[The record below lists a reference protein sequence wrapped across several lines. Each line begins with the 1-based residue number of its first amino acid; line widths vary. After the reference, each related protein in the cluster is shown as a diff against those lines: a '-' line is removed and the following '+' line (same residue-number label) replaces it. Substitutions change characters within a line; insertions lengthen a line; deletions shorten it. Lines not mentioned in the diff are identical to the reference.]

1 MESQNKMGNAGGEFE
16 PSFNIFL
23 TSLGMQ
29 AMIFLGEMP
38 NPVNNETK
46 VELARAKYMI
56 DTIAM
61 IKDKTQGNLSAE
73 EQKLVDDVLYGLR
86 LKYAE
91 KNK

>member
-1 MESQNKMGNAGGEFE
+1 MGNTESRFE
-16 PSFNIFL
+16 PSFNIFV

-46 VELARAKYMI
+46 VELERARYMI
-56 DTIAM
+56 ETIAM
-61 IKDKTQGNLSAE
+61 VKEKTAGNLSAE
-73 EQKLVDDVLYGLR
+73 EQKLIDDVLYGLR

-91 KNK
+91 KAK

>member
-1 MESQNKMGNAGGEFE
+1 MDFHDKMGNTGSELQPNF
-16 PSFNIFL
+16 SIFL

-29 AMIFLGEMP
+29 AMIFLGETP
-38 NPVNNETK
+38 NPINNETK

-56 DTIAM
+56 DSIAM

-73 EQKLVDDVLYGLR
+73 EKKLVDDRLYGLR

>member
-1 MESQNKMGNAGGEFE
+1 MDLHDKTGDTGSELE
-16 PSFNIFL
+16 PSFSIFL

-38 NPVNNETK
+38 NPLSNETK
-46 VELARAKYMI
+46 VEIARAKYMI
-56 DTIAM
+56 DSIAM

-73 EQKLVDDVLYGLR
+73 EGKLIDDVLYGLR

-91 KNK
+91 KKK

>member
-1 MESQNKMGNAGGEFE
+1 MESNDKMGNAGSEFE
-16 PSFNIFL
+16 PNFGIFL

-38 NPVNNETK
+38 NPANNETK
-46 VELARAKYMI
+46 VDIARAKYMI
-56 DTIAM
+56 DSISM

-73 EQKLVDDVLYGLR
+73 EQKLIDDILYGLR

>member
-1 MESQNKMGNAGGEFE
+1 MESQNKMGNAGSEYE
-16 PSFNIFL
+16 PSFSIFL

-46 VELARAKYMI
+46 VELNRAKYMI

-61 IKDKTQGNLSAE
+61 IKEKTQGNLSAE
-73 EQKLVDDVLYGLR
+73 EQKLIDDILYGLR

>member
-1 MESQNKMGNAGGEFE
+1 MESQDKMGDTGAAFE
-16 PSFNIFL
+16 PAFNIFM

-46 VELARAKYMI
+46 VELVRAKYMI

-61 IKDKTQGNLSAE
+61 IKDKTKGNLTPE
-73 EQKLVDDVLYGLR
+73 EEKLIDDILYGLR
-86 LKYAE
+86 LKYVE

>member
-1 MESQNKMGNAGGEFE
+1 MDE
-16 PSFNIFL
+16 PKFSIFL

-38 NPVNNETK
+38 NPINNETK
-46 VELARAKYMI
+46 VELDRAKYMI
-56 DTIAM
+56 DTIAL
-61 IKDKTQGNLSAE
+61 IKEKTQGNLSAE
-73 EQKLVDDVLYGLR
+73 EQKLIDDILYGLR